1 MRWALLMALAL
12 CAALS
17 YAQAPASWGVK
28 TGFNISQHYGTKGD
42 EGDYEVH
49 TGLRPGFI
57 GGAFLDYAANELLSL
72 RLEALYSMKGSREKI
87 GISKIE
93 IDGVL
98 EDLARPAQMHVN
110 YYLDYIELPVL
121 LRLKTF
127 KRENLELCLIT
138 GTAMGLKVNA
148 HHQLKGKVY
157 FPVEGG
163 EVELIQISESSRLR
177 DVNMFDFSFVYG
189 GSLDFKTRIPLSLEY
204 RFTLGWDYLSLPTY
218 EFFEPVEL
226 RNQTWSVLLSSTF

>member
-28 TGFNISQHYGTKGD
+28 TGFNLSQHYGTKGD

>member
-1 MRWALLMALAL
+1 MALAL